1 MSARKLRNAAST
13 GRRRPRRR
21 AGGALLGVIGIAAI
35 LVACELVARLELLPS
50 RWFPPVSSVLAT
62 LAEEAAGR
70 DLWLAATQTLTGWGV
85 GLLVACAL
93 ALPAGL
99 LIGSFPPAYRLVR
112 AVIEFLRPIPSVAL
126 IPLAVLL
133 YGSGL
138 GAKVFLVGWAA
149 FWPLLFQVVYGV
161 RDVDVVARDTARVYG
176 LGTLA
181 RYLVVVL
188 PSAAPYLATGL
199 RIAAS
204 IGLILAVTAELV
216 IGSDGLG
223 RSVTVAQAGGAVT
236 LMYAL
241 IVATGLLGLV
251 ITLALT
257 ALERR
262 LLRWSPS
269 HRAEAAA

>member
-1 MSARKLRNAAST
+1 M
-13 GRRRPRRR
+13 
-21 AGGALLGVIGIAAI
+21 LGVVGIATI
-35 LVACELVARLELLPS
+35 LAACELVARTELLPS
-50 RWFPPVSSVLAT
+50 RWFPPVSAVFAALAR
-62 LAEEAAGR
+62 EAAGG
-70 DLWLAATQTLTGWGV
+70 DLWTAMLQTVRGWGV
-85 GLLVACAL
+85 GVLVAVA
-93 ALPAGL
+93 AAIPAGL
-99 LIGSFPPAYRLVR
+99 LIGSVPAAYRLVK

-138 GAKVFLVGWAA
+138 GAKVFLVAWAA
-149 FWPLLFQVVYGV
+149 FWPLLFQAIYGV

-181 RYLVVVL
+181 RYVVVVV

-199 RIAAS
+199 RISAS

-223 RSVTVAQAGGAVT
+223 RAVTIAQAGGAVT

-257 ALERR
+257 AVERR
-262 LLRWSPS
+262 LLHWRPGGRG
-269 HRAEAAA
+269 RAEAAA